1 MVRLALP
8 NTPYVEPA
16 TGKAVEGRMQVYL
29 HGTNTH
35 APLYVRPAAEYID
48 AANPQLIHAG
58 LPYATLF
65 TPLGVFDVVIEKY
78 IGPEGEMSVYSPDS
92 DFEQVGDYETGI
104 DFDIESLARNTV
116 DTVADLRDVDPSL
129 GMVTVKWYS
138 EPGDCPPRT
147 YVWDADSQNTEDG
160 GYVIGSDVSD
170 SGNWILMWDDEVLPC
185 SVYGVKPVTETNIS
199 LLLSY
204 PAVVGSFSMVTA
216 PRVRFTRGTYTTNN
230 TWSTA
235 KEIVFDPGAKFSN
248 GKFTCPKV
256 QVIGTRDDYV
266 ANFSFTA
273 EDAVAHSSWFKTL
286 DAFWHCGAKRLV
298 IDGTN
303 YFTSSQLATTANL
316 ENVTIEGAKRMSAT
330 YASGKYIKLTRCS
343 VEGFGIF
350 DPDDDF
356 VSFTGMR
363 WQNSIWNSS
372 SASAF
377 DFGKIADGHHV
388 EFSITNSNILQLAD
402 FANTEI
408 YLKLVD
414 QLIGDSLYNNTVADL
429 DGRTV
434 SSFNYAHFTKLQNAH
449 VTGNVTLTSAPS
461 NFSFEN
467 VTVDGYVSQGS
478 GAINVVDSTLVWNNE
493 PAAGAS
499 IAARNSSV
507 SSTGTWVNNHQ
518 ITVEGGSF
526 GISINNVSDN
536 TTATSGIVI
545 ENSRL
550 MKASNTIKTKKLTIR
565 DSYIKNQVIEVY
577 PYKSGADYKIFLDLC
592 GNVIDNTQ
600 DIHFTRLDS
609 VGGSED
615 MDCKEMKLEVFIVGN
630 DFVGSGNLHLDFWAA
645 PSRRSLFLDVTP
657 SVHAYRYEGNTG
669 SAPLEKWIGYKD
681 STTNSYS
688 WVYGKDGTTPLQ
700 YYVHQV
706 GRVSPGFNEA
716 LATNGFYQNWA
727 KYAWKQTFSYSGCGT
742 AAALDD
748 TVKGDW
754 YDCMFVSTTDVTGA
768 VRVV

>member
-35 APLYVRPAAEYID
+35 APLYVRPAAEYIE

-104 DFDIESLARNTV
+104 DFDIESMARNTV
-116 DTVADLRDVDPSL
+116 DTMDDLRDVSPDL
-129 GMVTVKWYS
+129 KMVTVKWYS

-170 SGNWILMWDDEVLPC
+170 SGKWILMWDDEVLPC
-185 SVYGVKPVTETNIS
+185 TVYGVKPGTEANTS
-199 LLLSY
+199 LLLDY
-204 PAVVGSFSMVTA
+204 PAQVGSFLMATA
-216 PRVRFTRGTYTTNN
+216 PCVRFIRGTYTSN
-230 TWSTA
+230 TSFSTT
-235 KEIVFDPGAKFSN
+235 KELLFDYDAKFPN
-248 GKFTCPKV
+248 VKFICPKARML
-256 QVIGTRDDYV
+256 GNMTDYV
-266 ANFSFTA
+266 AEFQFNSQ
-273 EDAVAHSSWFKTL
+273 DAVAHSSWFKTI
-286 DAFWHCGAKRLV
+286 DGFWTCGAKRLV
-298 IDGTN
+298 IDDTN
-303 YFTSSQLATTANL
+303 YFTSTVMTKKPTLQNVIIEGSKRMNVTYSGGAYIKFDGCAINGSRIFNPSADYVIFANSWWKNEIWSTTA
-316 ENVTIEGAKRMSAT
+316 VGT
-330 YASGKYIKLTRCS
+330 
-343 VEGFGIF
+343 
-350 DPDDDF
+350 
-356 VSFTGMR
+356 
-363 WQNSIWNSS
+363 
-372 SASAF
+372 F
-377 DFGKIADGHHV
+377 DFGDVADGHHV
-388 EFSITNSNILQLAD
+388 QFNSNQ
-402 FANTEI
+402 ANYFSCGEFDNPEV
-408 YLKLVD
+408 YLKAQD
-414 QLIGDSLYNNTVADL
+414 ANIRDGASNNTVMDL
-429 DGRTV
+429 EGRKV
-434 SSFNYAHFTKLQNAH
+434 SSFSYTRFTELRNAT
-449 VTGNVTLTSAPS
+449 VTGNLALVA
-461 NFSFEN
+461 NFTMDN
-467 VTVDGYVSQGS
+467 VKVLGTVNGGS
-478 GAINVVDSTLVWNNE
+478 GTITLKNSRVSWGTE
-493 PAAGAS
+493 PDANTKIVAVG
-499 IAARNSSV
+499 SSV
-507 SSTGTWVNNHQ
+507 SSSTSWTANHQ
-518 ITVEGGSF
+518 MDISDCDF
-526 GISINNVSDN
+526 GISVDNVADN
-536 TTATSGIVI
+536 TTATSDIVI

-550 MKASNTIKTKKLTIR
+550 TKASNTIKTKKLTIR

-600 DIHFTRLDS
+600 DIHFTRLDT

-615 MDCKEMKLEVFIVGN
+615 TDCKEMKLEVFIVGN
-630 DFVGSGNLHLDFWAA
+630 DFVGSGNLHLDFWAE
-645 PSRRSLFLDVTP
+645 PSRRSLFLDLTP

-688 WVYGKDGTTPLQ
+688 WVYGRDGTTPIQ

-706 GRVSPGFNEA
+706 GRVSPEFKEA

-727 KYAWKQTFSYSGCGT
+727 KFAWRQTFSYSAYGT

-754 YDCMFVSTTDVTGA
+754 FDCMFVATTDVTGA